1 MVSRKISGLEKPE
14 GITFETWADFG
25 AAVSTMAA
33 GDQPRFAF
41 VATSLA
47 GRGVAWVES
56 GADVLA
62 LAAELD
68 HAAEALRQH
77 GAAMGRI
84 QPASRTDALEN

>member
-1 MVSRKISGLEKPE
+1 MVTPKISGLEKPE

-25 AAVSTMAA
+25 AVVSTTAS

-41 VATSLA
+41 LITSLA

-62 LAAELD
+62 LAAELE
-68 HAAEALRQH
+68 HAAGALRQH
-77 GAAMGRI
+77 GTDMGPDAAGK
-84 QPASRTDALEN
+84 PN

>member
-1 MVSRKISGLEKPE
+1 MVTPKISGPEKPE
-14 GITFETWADFG
+14 GITFETWTDFG
-25 AAVSTMAA
+25 AVVAAMAS

-62 LAAELD
+62 LAAALEQ
-68 HAAEALRQH
+68 AASAFRQH
-77 GAAMGRI
+77 GTAMG
-84 QPASRTDALEN
+84 PDPTGKPN

>member
-1 MVSRKISGLEKPE
+1 MVTPKNSGLEKPE

-25 AAVSTMAA
+25 AVVSTMAS

-41 VATSLA
+41 LITSLA

-62 LAAELD
+62 LAAALEHTAD
-68 HAAEALRQH
+68 ALRRH
-77 GAAMGRI
+77 GADMG
-84 QPASRTDALEN
+84 PETKGKPN